1 MKHWF
6 NNGTNNK
13 YCESCPDG
21 FVPGKIKKKL
31 TDLEKANLEQIN
43 AVLEQYTKEEINNF
57 YFKHTRPESVKYFNL
72 KNEKQLVKLLTLT
85 GYDFSQVKPTQK
97 NCLLPE
103 NKRTHENYKL
113 GGKKSAETQTKNW
126 DAKTVDEKH
135 AWSKKQK
142 QAHSSNEYR
151 QLISKINKDRFKN
164 MTQEEMQQYA
174 ALRAKASLSMWSQNR
189 PQILQKSYIT
199 KKTNNSFNISKPED
213 NFYVKL
219 CDKYGKDNVIRQ
231 YTESRYPFNCD
242 FYIRPTDTFIELN
255 LSWTHGGHKFDEAN
269 EMDVFKLQQW
279 QEKANQSDYYKNAI
293 ETWTVRDLKKFEC
306 AENNK
311 LNYVVYYTIEDLRQ
325 YE

>member
-6 NNGTNNK
+6 NNGTDNK

-43 AVLEQYTKEEINNF
+43 AVLKQYTKEEINNF
-57 YFKHTRPESVKYFNL
+57 YFEHTRPESIKYFNL

-85 GYDFSQVKPTQK
+85 GYDFSQIKPTQK

-103 NKRTHENYKL
+103 NKRTHESYKL
-113 GGKKSAETQTKNW
+113 GGKKSAETQIKNW
-126 DAKTVDEKH
+126 DTKTADEKH

-151 QLISKINKDRFKN
+151 RLISKINKDRFKN
-164 MTQEEMQQYA
+164 MTNDDRKVYFNNWSEKQY
-174 ALRAKASLSMWSQNR
+174 K
-189 PQILQKSYIT
+189 T
-199 KKTNNSFNISKPED
+199 KLTNNSFNISKPED
-213 NFYVKL
+213 DFYVKL
-219 CDKYGKDNVIRQ
+219 CDEYGKDNVIRQ

-255 LSWTHGGHKFDEAN
+255 INWTHGGHKFDKTN
-269 EMDVFKLQQW
+269 KMDLLKLQQW

-293 ETWTVRDLKKFEC
+293 ETWTVRDLKKFDY
-306 AENNK
+306 AEKNK
-311 LNYVVYYTIEDLRQ
+311 LNYVVYYTIEDLKQ